1 MAKGGA
7 LTEPKIKAL
16 IKAGKPVAGIS
27 DGNGLTFR
35 ISEKGLANWVLR
47 YRFGGRQKVLYL
59 GQYPEISLAAARG
72 LALIHRGEVFDG
84 VDVARA
90 RQLEKHEARTAI
102 TMGQLFDE
110 YAKRVLAEQYRR
122 PGPWVALI
130 DRHLRPEL
138 ELLLAKEV
146 QDADVIRL
154 LDKMRERG
162 IKAETNHALRVL
174 KRVFRY
180 ARSRRYIDRSPVS
193 EIGTDAAGGAEKPR
207 DRALSREELSAFL
220 KSLATADIHQADRL
234 ALRILTATLCRIGE
248 LVKARWENVDLEDG
262 VWSIP
267 GEDAKVRPIDIPLP
281 PSVVGWFQE
290 LHALAGGSEYVFPA
304 RRRRQLP
311 YINQQTIGRAQRE
324 AAPAGVEHFT
334 LHDLRRTG
342 RTILPSLGVSG
353 DVAERCLNH
362 ALQGVRRV
370 YDQHD
375 YFEERR
381 EALSLYADL
390 LLALEKGDTR
400 VLGHG
405 RRGRARNPEPS

>member
-16 IKAGKPVAGIS
+16 IKAGMPVAGIS

-35 ISEKGLANWVLR
+35 ISGQGLANWVLR
-47 YRFGGRQKVLYL
+47 YRFGGRQKTLYL
-59 GQYPEISLAAARG
+59 GQYPEISLATARD
-72 LALIHRGEVFDG
+72 LALIHRGEVFAG

-90 RQLEKHEARTAI
+90 RQLEKRKAKTAI

-110 YAKRVLAEQYRR
+110 YAKRVLAVEYRR
-122 PGPWVALI
+122 PGPWVSLI
-130 DRHLRPEL
+130 DRHLRPAL
-138 ELLLAKEV
+138 GRLLAK
-146 QDADVIRL
+146 DV
-154 LDKMRERG
+154 DKSDFIPVLEKMSDRG

-180 ARSRRYIDRSPVS
+180 GIERGYIERNPASD
-193 EIGTDAAGGAEKPR
+193 IGFKAAGGSEKPR

-220 KSLATADIHQADRL
+220 KSLSTADIHQADRL

-248 LVKARWENVDLEDG
+248 LVKARWENVDLEDA
-262 VWSIP
+262 VWTIP
-267 GEDAKVRPIDIPLP
+267 DEDAKVRGINIPLP
-281 PSVVGWFQE
+281 SAVVGWFRE
-290 LHALAGGSEYVFPA
+290 LHVLAGGSEYVFPA

-311 YINQQTIGRAQRE
+311 HINQQTIGRAQRE
-324 AAPAGVEHFT
+324 AMPAGMEHFT

-342 RTILPSLGVSG
+342 RTLLPDLGVSG
-353 DVAERCLNH
+353 DIAERCLNH
-362 ALQGVRRV
+362 ALQGVRKV
-370 YDQHD
+370 YDKNE
-375 YFEERR
+375 YFEPRR

-405 RRGRARNPEPS
+405 RRVRARNPEPS